1 MFFPAG
7 NEQVQVPRSVVVSIL
22 GTGSNSR
29 PGSNSVTRCHRFVSG
44 SCFFFSELLP
54 RWIRASPYFAFANDI
69 GRKIEPQGSTRN
81 ALPQQTD
88 KCIEAA

>member
-1 MFFPAG
+1 M
-7 NEQVQVPRSVVVSIL
+7 PRSVVVSTL
-22 GTGSNSR
+22 GTGSNSH
-29 PGSNSVTRCHRFVSG
+29 PAVTPSPVVTVS
-44 SCFFFSELLP
+44 SQVLVFFSKLLP

-69 GRKIEPQGSTRN
+69 GRKIEPQGSIRN